1 MSCPECKLL
10 DIRPRRLSTVSHV
23 FRLTRV
29 HASITV
35 TFCCTCQ
42 HHSMW
47 MEAGG
52 GDCTGSTPLI
62 QKARAG
68 NRLDIRQS
76 GAVQVEEFYLM
87 ALGTTGKLAI

>member
-1 MSCPECKLL
+1 
-10 DIRPRRLSTVSHV
+10 
-23 FRLTRV
+23 
-29 HASITV
+29 
-35 TFCCTCQ
+35 
-42 HHSMW
+42 MW